1 MSYYFLSVMSSRVF
15 HSRDLDGL
23 QEALTDDA
31 EPDAQTMPHQYRVH
45 SGRLTR
51 PVRLTPR
58 MQARA

>member
-23 QEALTDDA
+23 QEALTEED
-31 EPDAQTMPHQYRVH
+31 EPDAQTMPPQR
-45 SGRLTR
+45 R
-51 PVRLTPR
+51 PHGDSLTPR